1 VPVQSARG
9 GVFWQSLAGRRIAAT
24 MEAAIQENING
35 LRMDIYTQL
44 DLCLNHHGELISG
57 VQTQSLQSWNDL
69 RQKVPRSLTQLQQS
83 AYKYQL
89 PAFHSKCQL
98 LLDRANT
105 MRIEMD
111 GAFQMPYID
120 ENKYNTVLAQYGEI
134 DQILQELLQICSNDL
149 SVRCASGSRCGI
161 LCCVE

>member
-1 VPVQSARG
+1 
-9 GVFWQSLAGRRIAAT
+9 

-57 VQTQSLQSWNDL
+57 SQTQSLQTWNDL

-83 AYKYQL
+83 AYQYQH
-89 PAFHSKCQL
+89 PAFHAKCQL
-98 LLDRANT
+98 LMDKVNA

-120 ENKYNTVLAQYGEI
+120 ENKYNTVLAQYTEI
-134 DQILQELLQICSNDL
+134 DQILQELLQICQNDL
-149 SVRCASGSRCGI
+149 SVRASTCWS
-161 LCCVE
+161 